1 MSNLLTVEN
10 ENVLTIKGATKVAS
24 STQTQGVVETGDSTI
39 VITGSA
45 LEVKKLDLDN
55 KEVVF
60 SGKISGIKF
69 NSKAEKQP
77 FLKRIFK

>member
-1 MSNLLTVEN
+1 MNNLLTIEN
-10 ENVLTIKGATKVAS
+10 ENLITIKGASKVAS
-24 STQTQGVVETGDSTI
+24 STQTQGVVETGESTI
-39 VITGSA
+39 IISGNN
-45 LEVKKLDLDN
+45 LEVKKLDLEN